1 MITKEKVL
9 QNKYTLRYITEEL
22 KRSHQY
28 IADSYRIKEYIN
40 MAFVKEEDYEKYPL
54 NINFDFEKNA
64 LFLDGSF
71 NRKTYSYNLVELK
84 SVQKKIDLYL
94 NKEITFKNLEEYLFD
109 TYLKKGLNLYRK
121 SLDVDSN
128 LNNYYKNNISFSD
141 LNDNAKKKLGIDIS
155 NKLTIHGMPCD
166 INIFQK
172 MNLCEGEDVASF
184 LAELVKPKY
193 SQTFVEFSFILEEIH
208 RRPDI
213 MFIIPMIISRMDPDN
228 ARYYF
233 FAIIR
238 YLKNNVEIR
247 EKDKATFL
255 NLLNKKENVPLYTRM
270 LLEKSISGNKEF
282 LNIAHEY
289 LLANNPNYYYANK
302 LMILDNID
310 YSSWLV
316 KGLSKLLIP
325 SELNANSIL
334 ISDQILSGFRLG
346 GSYYPNDL
354 KEIFLA
360 ISKYF
365 KNIFISKRTLY
376 FVKEHYEFEIHETF
390 PIKDENVTL
399 IDQAPEEIKLIETS
413 DANIQDD
420 NFVNEYFSKYNLLPV
435 QIHM

>member
-9 QNKYTLRYITEEL
+9 QNKYTLRYITEKL
-22 KRSHQY
+22 KKSHQY
-28 IADSYRIKEYIN
+28 IADSYRIKEYID

-109 TYLKKGLNLYRK
+109 TYLKKGLNLYKK

-193 SQTFVEFSFILEEIH
+193 SQTFVEFSLNYSSRIL
-208 RRPDI
+208 
-213 MFIIPMIISRMDPDN
+213 
-228 ARYYF
+228 
-233 FAIIR
+233 
-238 YLKNNVEIR
+238 V
-247 EKDKATFL
+247 
-255 NLLNKKENVPLYTRM
+255 NLLMRGIGALLLDIINELWYNIINK
-270 LLEKSISGNKEF
+270 
-282 LNIAHEY
+282 
-289 LLANNPNYYYANK
+289 
-302 LMILDNID
+302 
-310 YSSWLV
+310 
-316 KGLSKLLIP
+316 
-325 SELNANSIL
+325 
-334 ISDQILSGFRLG
+334 G
-346 GSYYPNDL
+346 G
-354 KEIFLA
+354 
-360 ISKYF
+360 
-365 KNIFISKRTLY
+365 
-376 FVKEHYEFEIHETF
+376 
-390 PIKDENVTL
+390 
-399 IDQAPEEIKLIETS
+399 
-413 DANIQDD
+413 
-420 NFVNEYFSKYNLLPV
+420 
-435 QIHM
+435 